1 MEVGNGRT
9 RHMPSNI
16 HSDYD
21 GIEVTRP
28 PRTSPSSYPSAFV
41 EPEDKY
47 LSLGDIV
54 ELIADGTGHLLL
66 GSDSISGRNQQKPS
80 RRGSHN
86 LMMVSSNSVGSSVRF
101 GNLHIREYERALG
114 DTPCSA
120 GPPISI
126 GWRYRVF
133 DKNRGRYSAEFIYND
148 RADNATTEVILPIEK
163 YEQLRG
169 PRAPVRDLILSRFTR
184 EALLIENGV
193 ARVDL
198 VEAVRQ
204 NIKVKNQRR
213 QTITNLP
220 FAPVEETIEKWSRQ
234 FKKLT
239 IIDSSKRQQAKTRY
253 LFDQWVDGSQRSGSA
268 NNGTFLS
275 NARQQ
280 PSSTKGILVKD
291 PEARRKEKLNS
302 TPTPPSNPNNRAS
315 FTTSTSSSKDVSL
328 K

>member
-1 MEVGNGRT
+1 METENGRI
-9 RHMPSNI
+9 RHLSSKI
-16 HSDYD
+16 HADSEGKSSKPDSV
-21 GIEVTRP
+21 EFTFQNS
-28 PRTSPSSYPSAFV
+28 PRTSSSSFPSAFV

-54 ELIADGTGHLLL
+54 ELIADGTERLRL
-66 GSDSISGRNQQKPS
+66 GSERSSRHQQKPN

-86 LMMVSSNSVGSSVRF
+86 LMRVTSSNSVGTTVRF

-126 GWRYRVF
+126 GWRCRVF
-133 DKNRGRYSAEFIYND
+133 DENRGCPD
-148 RADNATTEVILPIEK
+148 VTTEVIVPIEK

-184 EALLIENGV
+184 EALLIEHGV
-193 ARVDL
+193 PRVDL

-220 FAPVEETIEKWSRQ
+220 LAPIEETIERWSRQ
-234 FKKLT
+234 WKKLMILT
-239 IIDSSKRQQAKTRY
+239 SSKRQQAKTRY
-253 LFDQWVDGSQRSGSA
+253 LLDQWVDSSQRSGSV
-268 NNGTFLS
+268 NKRTHHTYP
-275 NARQQ
+275 QP
-280 PSSTKGILVKD
+280 PSSIKGILVTD
-291 PEARRKEKLNS
+291 PEARRKEKL
-302 TPTPPSNPNNRAS
+302 TVTHCRDS
-315 FTTSTSSSKDVSL
+315 FTTSTNSEDVSH
-328 K
+328 